1 MSFHSQWNDM
11 YIKHFSGK
19 MAYSMYL
26 IKITLI
32 TMIVKKKQ
40 NIEIR
45 VSQITWV
52 YIHVLFL
59 ILLSLSLLIH
69 KMGLIIPSHSW
80 YSDCKVCESTWNPAY
95 NLWNS
100 KYGLKFFFF
109 CSICGPRQV
118 DLPLI
123 LIMPSTWSV
132 IFNLKRWNKEINP

>member
-1 MSFHSQWNDM
+1 
-11 YIKHFSGK
+11 
-19 MAYSMYL
+19 MACSMYL

-59 ILLSLSLLIH
+59 ILLNLSLLIH

-109 CSICGPRQV
+109 
-118 DLPLI
+118 L
-123 LIMPSTWSV
+123 
-132 IFNLKRWNKEINP
+132 